1 MEDTAEYPLGYFFSG
16 DNSDPDYI
24 ITAPEEQ
31 TRRQLYAQYPDEAAI
46 ERSAIMQYF
55 DVDASKQINQM
66 WINVRCYNI
75 KDVTPQVWTIVVILI
90 LAAAGLIVHYKRSH
104 YHS

>member
-1 MEDTAEYPLGYFFSG
+1 
-16 DNSDPDYI
+16 
-24 ITAPEEQ
+24 
-31 TRRQLYAQYPDEAAI
+31 
-46 ERSAIMQYF
+46 MQYF
-55 DVDASKQINQM
+55 DDTANKEINQM

-75 KDVTPQVWTIVVILI
+75 KDVTPQVWAIVVILI

>member
-1 MEDTAEYPLGYFFSG
+1 MRSSLVAVAIASVVVALAGCSSG
-16 DNSDPDYI
+16 
-24 ITAPEEQ
+24 
-31 TRRQLYAQYPDEAAI
+31 PDEAAI

-75 KDVTPQVWTIVVILI
+75 KDVTPQVWAIVVILI